1 MEDKVIKT
9 KEKEFDKL
17 TIKDNFIFG
26 AVMRNEKQC
35 KTLLE
40 CILGIKIRKIEY
52 TDVEKVIEK
61 TYSSKGVRLDVY
73 VEDDMNTVYNIEMQ
87 ATNKKNLPKRIRY
100 YQAMIDLNIIEKGS
114 SYNKLKKSFIIFIC
128 DYDEFGF
135 GRHIYTFTRTC
146 REVAGLEFGD
156 DTTVIVLNTNGIAD
170 DVSDD
175 LKNLLK
181 YIGGQAPRGE
191 LARSLDNEVQ
201 NVKNSEKWRWE
212 YMTLQMRDREN
223 VELGEMKKQ
232 VFLIR
237 KITRD
242 KVAATSD
249 FLGVS
254 ESFVIKVMD
263 LIEENPDL
271 DDEEIAEM
279 LVDF

>member
-1 MEDKVIKT
+1 
-9 KEKEFDKL
+9 
-17 TIKDNFIFG
+17 
-26 AVMRNEKQC
+26 
-35 KTLLE
+35 
-40 CILGIKIRKIEY
+40 
-52 TDVEKVIEK
+52 
-61 TYSSKGVRLDVY
+61 
-73 VEDDMNTVYNIEMQ
+73 
-87 ATNKKNLPKRIRY
+87 
-100 YQAMIDLNIIEKGS
+100 MIDLNIIEKGS

-135 GRHIYTFTRTC
+135 GRHIYTFTRIC

-201 NVKNSEKWRWE
+201 NVKNSEKWRRE

-223 VELGEMKKQ
+223 IELGEMKNQ

-237 KITRD
+237 KISRD
-242 KVAATSD
+242 KIESTSD

>member
-1 MEDKVIKT
+1 
-9 KEKEFDKL
+9 
-17 TIKDNFIFG
+17 
-26 AVMRNEKQC
+26 
-35 KTLLE
+35 
-40 CILGIKIRKIEY
+40 
-52 TDVEKVIEK
+52 
-61 TYSSKGVRLDVY
+61 
-73 VEDDMNTVYNIEMQ
+73 
-87 ATNKKNLPKRIRY
+87 
-100 YQAMIDLNIIEKGS
+100 MIPQ
-114 SYNKLKKSFIIFIC
+114 F
-128 DYDEFGF
+128 
-135 GRHIYTFTRTC
+135 
-146 REVAGLEFGD
+146 
-156 DTTVIVLNTNGIAD
+156 IVLNTNGIAD

-201 NVKNSEKWRWE
+201 NVKNSEKWRRE

>member
-1 MEDKVIKT
+1 M
-9 KEKEFDKL
+9 L
-17 TIKDNFIFG
+17 
-26 AVMRNEKQC
+26 
-35 KTLLE
+35 
-40 CILGIKIRKIEY
+40 
-52 TDVEKVIEK
+52 
-61 TYSSKGVRLDVY
+61 Y

-135 GRHIYTFTRTC
+135 GRLIYTFTRTC

-201 NVKNSEKWRWE
+201 NVKNSEKWRRE

>member
-1 MEDKVIKT
+1 MEDKIIKI

-35 KTLLE
+35 KALLE

-73 VEDDMNTVYNIEMQ
+73 VE
-87 ATNKKNLPKRIRY
+87 
-100 YQAMIDLNIIEKGS
+100 
-114 SYNKLKKSFIIFIC
+114 
-128 DYDEFGF
+128 
-135 GRHIYTFTRTC
+135 
-146 REVAGLEFGD
+146 
-156 DTTVIVLNTNGIAD
+156 
-170 DVSDD
+170 
-175 LKNLLK
+175 
-181 YIGGQAPRGE
+181 GE

-201 NVKNSEKWRWE
+201 NVKNSEKWRRE

-223 VELGEMKKQ
+223 IELGEMKNQ

-237 KITRD
+237 KISRD
-242 KVAATSD
+242 KIESTSD

>member
-1 MEDKVIKT
+1 M
-9 KEKEFDKL
+9 
-17 TIKDNFIFG
+17 
-26 AVMRNEKQC
+26 
-35 KTLLE
+35 
-40 CILGIKIRKIEY
+40 
-52 TDVEKVIEK
+52 
-61 TYSSKGVRLDVY
+61 
-73 VEDDMNTVYNIEMQ
+73 
-87 ATNKKNLPKRIRY
+87 
-100 YQAMIDLNIIEKGS
+100 
-114 SYNKLKKSFIIFIC
+114 
-128 DYDEFGF
+128 
-135 GRHIYTFTRTC
+135 
-146 REVAGLEFGD
+146 EFGD

-181 YIGGQAPRGE
+181 YIGGQAPRVE

-201 NVKNSEKWRWE
+201 NVKNSEKWRRE

-223 VELGEMKKQ
+223 IELGEMKNQ

-237 KITRD
+237 KISRD
-242 KVAATSD
+242 KIESTSD